1 MINLPLNRLKAGMVV
16 AQSVLNSSGAS
27 YLTRGQ
33 QLTNSYIEKLRQMGI
48 RDIHVSSTMT
58 TGDSPLPPE
67 DVLQE
72 RTRAIAVKKVYDM
85 FQQVSERGTF
95 DPVPLGKASAAIV
108 NDIMAR
114 RGNLVQLTDLRV
126 HDMYT
131 FAHSVNVAMLSS
143 LLGVLCGLTEEE
155 LSELTLGALMHD
167 LGKLDIPREILNKPG
182 RLDEEEFNIV
192 KRHPVDGSKLIQ
204 TMSLPNAQ
212 QLAIVARQHHEHMDG
227 KGYPDHRRGDQIHI
241 YGRISAIADVYD
253 ALTSVRPYKK
263 AYVPSVAYHIM
274 KNCSVGHFDE
284 YLLRLF
290 FSNVAIYPV
299 GTVLDTTAGYGIV
312 RRVEFGKTEQPV
324 VCVFADKDFRLLDK
338 TFDIDF
344 SETSRDT
351 IDKVLSDTELLHFI
365 HQMHFDPAS
374 LLLEDTERS

>member
-1 MINLPLNRLKAGMVV
+1 MINLPLNRLQPGMVM

-27 YLTRGQ
+27 YLSRGQ
-33 QLTNSYIEKLRQMGI
+33 QLTTSYIERLRQMGV

-58 TGDSPLPPE
+58 SGPKVPLPE

-72 RTRAIAVKKVYDM
+72 RTRAIAVKRVYDM
-85 FQQVSERGTF
+85 FQQIQEKKTF

-114 RGNLVQLTDLRV
+114 KGNLVQLTDLRV

-143 LLGVLCGLTEEE
+143 LLGVLCGLTEAE
-155 LSELTLGALMHD
+155 LSELTLGTLMHD
-167 LGKLDIPREILNKPG
+167 LGKLNIPKEILNKPG
-182 RLDEEEFNIV
+182 RLDEDEFNVV
-192 KRHPVDGSKLIQ
+192 KRHPMDGSNLIQ
-204 TMSLPNAQ
+204 SMPFPNAK

-263 AYVPSVAYHIM
+263 AYAPSVAYHIM
-274 KNCSVGHFDE
+274 RNCSVGHFDE
-284 YLLRLF
+284 YLMRLF

-312 RRVEFGKTEQPV
+312 RRVEFGKTERPV
-324 VCVFADKDFRLLDK
+324 VCVFADKDLRLLDK

-351 IDKVLSDTELLHFI
+351 IDKVLNDTELLHFI
-365 HQMHFDPAS
+365 HEMHFDPAV
-374 LLLEDTERS
+374 LLVEDGK

>member
-1 MINLPLNRLKAGMVV
+1 MINLPLNRLQPGMVM

-27 YLTRGQ
+27 YLSRGQ
-33 QLTNSYIEKLRQMGI
+33 QLTTSYIERLRQMGV

-58 TGDSPLPPE
+58 SGPKVPLPE

-72 RTRAIAVKKVYDM
+72 RTRAIAVKRVYDM
-85 FQQVSERGTF
+85 FQQIQEKKTF
-95 DPVPLGKASAAIV
+95 DLVPLGKASAAIV
-108 NDIMAR
+108 NDIMSR
-114 RGNLVQLTDLRV
+114 KGNLVQLTDLRV

-143 LLGVLCGLTEEE
+143 LLGVLCGLTEAE
-155 LSELTLGALMHD
+155 LSELTLGTLMHD
-167 LGKLDIPREILNKPG
+167 LGKLNIPKEILNKPG
-182 RLDEEEFNIV
+182 RLDEDEFNVV
-192 KRHPVDGSKLIQ
+192 KRHPMDGSNLIQ
-204 TMSLPNAQ
+204 SMPFPNAK

-263 AYVPSVAYHIM
+263 AYAPSVAYHIM
-274 KNCSVGHFDE
+274 RNCSVGHFDE
-284 YLLRLF
+284 YLMRLF

-312 RRVEFGKTEQPV
+312 RRVEFGKTERPV
-324 VCVFADKDFRLLDK
+324 VCVFADKDLRLLDK

-351 IDKVLSDTELLHFI
+351 IDKVLNDTELLHFI
-365 HQMHFDPAS
+365 HEMHFDPAV
-374 LLLEDTERS
+374 LLVEDGK